1 MISPESLRGVRHD
14 RTDTAALFLMTT
26 GIHRER
32 FKPTANAGAA
42 PGGGHDLEKGIMILP
57 SKDGSA
63 RTAEG

>member
-1 MISPESLRGVRHD
+1 VR
-14 RTDTAALFLMTT
+14 AFSCL
-26 GIHRER
+26 ER
-32 FKPTANAGAA
+32 DKSTANAGAA